1 MTGATQTVAV
11 IITFRNPNKRSLE
24 CQAGTC
30 QSSRKRNALCYCIW
44 WQDWYL
50 KSSQPVAALQ
60 MRRDL
65 MQWDQALQLAG
76 KLAPEQIPYIAREY
90 AQQLEFM

>member
-1 MTGATQTVAV
+1 M
-11 IITFRNPNKRSLE
+11 ITMITTFKKCHEDSLE
-24 CQAGTC
+24 HQASTL
-30 QSSRKRNALCYCIW
+30 QSSRKRNTLYHWLW

-90 AQQLEFM
+90 AQQLEFV

>member
-1 MTGATQTVAV
+1 MIFMKNVITVV
-11 IITFRNPNKRSLE
+11 KW
-24 CQAGTC
+24 
-30 QSSRKRNALCYCIW
+30 SSHLLTAFEMCCLC

-50 KSSQPVAALQ
+50 KSSQPVAALH

-65 MQWDQALQLAG
+65 LQWDQALQLAG
-76 KLAPEQIPYIAREY
+76 KLAPEQIPYISCEY